1 MRFAPALLFITV
13 TVGSVA
19 AQTPKVTEQVSGTT
33 QLLQAVSAVSEK
45 VVWVSGHGGTVART
59 LDGGEHWTLR
69 PVPGAEKLE
78 FRDIHALSAD
88 LAWAMSAGPGQ
99 QSRIYRTTDGGAS
112 WALQFTNADSA
123 AFFDCITFFDK
134 KTGVAFSDAVGDRT
148 MILRTTDAGAHW
160 NFLPASAVPPALK
173 GEGAFAASGGCLVS
187 SGKKRGWVAT
197 GSPEA
202 RILRTDDAGKS
213 WQTFATP
220 FVRTAEGAGMTAT
233 SWLDT
238 KRGIGVASRISARG
252 TTDTSAAAV
261 GISNDG
267 GASWTLGNRPT
278 APGGIYGV
286 TWVPGAGKNTAVAS
300 ALSGLQ
306 VTTDAGKS
314 WTAATT
320 TAYWSVG
327 AAGRRAW
334 GVGPRGRITRLDF

>member
-1 MRFAPALLFITV
+1 MRLLPALLLAAAAPAI
-13 TVGSVA
+13 A
-19 AQTPKVTEQVSGTT
+19 AQAPQVTEQQSGTT
-33 QLLQAVSAVSEK
+33 QLIQAVSAVSEK

-59 LDGGEHWTLR
+59 LDGGEHWSLR

-88 LAWAMSAGPGQ
+88 LAWAMSAGPGA
-99 QSRIYRTTDGGAS
+99 QSRIYRTTDGGATWS
-112 WALQFTNADSA
+112 LQFTNADSA

-148 MILRTTDAGAHW
+148 MILRTTDAGEHW
-160 NFLPASAVPPALK
+160 TFLPASAVPAALK

-202 RILRTDDAGKS
+202 RILRTDDAGRS
-213 WQTFATP
+213 WHPFATP
-220 FVRTAEGAGMTAT
+220 FVRSADGAGMTAT

-252 TTDTSAAAV
+252 TTDTSSAAV

-267 GASWTLGNRPT
+267 GATWTLGSRPT

-306 VTTDAGKS
+306 VTRDAGKT

-327 AAGRRAW
+327 AAGKRAW